1 MKRLLNNI
9 KMNGGSLSLEMVLVT
24 MIMFPIIVSLIIGSY
39 SYFSI
44 SSENTNLNFKAG
56 RFVST
61 TGCSV
66 AKLQSTMPST
76 STFNDYTVIVN
87 EGAVPQTIQNG
98 SAGTISIECQA
109 DSDKGDEFGVFSS
122 MNSGQNVFIHF
133 FPSLTARKAIYVQE
147 VSK

>member
-1 MKRLLNNI
+1 MKRILNRI
-9 KMNGGSLSLEMVLVT
+9 KENRGSLSLEMVLVT
-24 MIMFPIIVSLIIGSY
+24 MIMFPIIASLVMGSY

-76 STFNDYTVIVN
+76 STFNGYTVIVN
-87 EGAVPQTIQNG
+87 EGAAVQTIQSG

-109 DSDKGDEFGVFSS
+109 DSGKSDEFVVFSS
-122 MNSGQNVFIHF
+122 MNSGQNAFIRF
-133 FPSLTARKAIYVQE
+133 FPSLAARKAIYVQE
-147 VSK
+147 VSG